1 VESIQRLSGSVLAEI
16 IRRQPPSAERTA
28 FAWELAVGPK
38 LAKVTNVTLN
48 DGLLTVYSSDPR
60 WTIEITRARSVIL
73 ARLQQWLGA
82 ETVETIRVER

>member
-16 IRRQPPSAERTA
+16 IRRQPPSAERTV

-38 LAKVTNVTLN
+38 LAKVTNVTLK